1 MCFFISKKKTPNSSW
16 SESSLPVWWQN
27 AGAYFTSESG
37 KKLQKSF
44 FLTELIRSDEDA
56 LKLAKSSKFIVPAA
70 SSLFSRLHGRCDL
83 AWFLAKTLSR
93 ESGAK
98 LISPPWFFHFSL
110 KKRSLKTREGESFP
124 LHSLMKEDPDKSKIL
139 LLDDVLTTGFT
150 LEKLAR
156 QYEPHFSVRALTLAY
171 ARRLS

>member
-1 MCFFISKKKTPNSSW
+1 M
-16 SESSLPVWWQN
+16 
-27 AGAYFTSESG
+27 
-37 KKLQKSF
+37 
-44 FLTELIRSDEDA
+44 TELIRSDKDA
-56 LKLAKSSKFIVPAA
+56 LKLVQSCDFIVPAA

-93 ESGAK
+93 ESGVK
-98 LISPPWFFHFSL
+98 LVSPPWFFHFSL
-110 KKRSLKTREGESFP
+110 KKRSLKKRDGESFP
-124 LHSLMKEDPDKSKIL
+124 LHSFMKEDPDKPKIL

-156 QYEPHFSVRALTLAY
+156 QYESHFSIRALTLAY